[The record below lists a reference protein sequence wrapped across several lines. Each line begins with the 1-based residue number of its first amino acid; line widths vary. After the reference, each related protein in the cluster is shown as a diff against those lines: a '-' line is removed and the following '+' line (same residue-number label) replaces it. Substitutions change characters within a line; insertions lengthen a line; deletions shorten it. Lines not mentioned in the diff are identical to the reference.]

1 MPIFSLPSD
10 FGIGSLG
17 QDACDFVDFLQSAG
31 VRVWEIMPIGHT
43 DGTFSPHSTISA
55 YAGNPL
61 LIDLQEFVE
70 LGVFTGKELARM
82 DWGRDRGKINYQK
95 VAEAKYR
102 ALERVFETLYH
113 AEDPD
118 FVRFCREN
126 EDWLEDY
133 SRFAAIREHF
143 QFLPLQLWASAAA
156 ARSENELLHLSQLL
170 EVRIRFYQYLQ
181 YIFFRQWERLRSYAA
196 GRGIRLMGSVT
207 YHLPENSADHWMDPR
222 EESALSPEDFRRRWE
237 RRLAWS
243 SRLYDIT
250 KVYRRIGEEEVF
262 AYYAPE
268 AIDPV
273 EFCQTLHRVGS
284 AGPEEAGQFTHAFQK
299 AFGPGKQS
307 RHLPHWYD
315 REAVAYVGTCSD
327 DTIRGWIKTL
337 DRKDAQDLNDY
348 IGTSL
353 PRDQAWS
360 VLRTL
365 WASTAALVMTPVQ
378 DFLELGSAARLSGFE
393 NPADNWSWRLRRG
406 SLTNHLAGRIARM
419 NRLFDRI

>member
-1 MPIFSLPSD
+1 
-10 FGIGSLG
+10 
-17 QDACDFVDFLQSAG
+17 
-31 VRVWEIMPIGHT
+31 
-43 DGTFSPHSTISA
+43 
-55 YAGNPL
+55 
-61 LIDLQEFVE
+61 
-70 LGVFTGKELARM
+70 M

-406 SLTNHLAGRIARM
+406 SLTNRLAGRIARM

>member
-1 MPIFSLPSD
+1 
-10 FGIGSLG
+10 
-17 QDACDFVDFLQSAG
+17 
-31 VRVWEIMPIGHT
+31 
-43 DGTFSPHSTISA
+43 
-55 YAGNPL
+55 
-61 LIDLQEFVE
+61 
-70 LGVFTGKELARM
+70 
-82 DWGRDRGKINYQK
+82 
-95 VAEAKYR
+95 
-102 ALERVFETLYH
+102 
-113 AEDPD
+113 
-118 FVRFCREN
+118 
-126 EDWLEDY
+126 
-133 SRFAAIREHF
+133 
-143 QFLPLQLWASAAA
+143 
-156 ARSENELLHLSQLL
+156 
-170 EVRIRFYQYLQ
+170 
-181 YIFFRQWERLRSYAA
+181 
-196 GRGIRLMGSVT
+196 MGSVT

-393 NPADNWSWRLRRG
+393 NPADNWSWAAAPGQSHQPPGWPHRPDEPPVRPDI
-406 SLTNHLAGRIARM
+406 TK
-419 NRLFDRI
+419 

>member
-262 AYYAPE
+262 AYYAP
-268 AIDPV
+268 
-273 EFCQTLHRVGS
+273 
-284 AGPEEAGQFTHAFQK
+284 
-299 AFGPGKQS
+299 
-307 RHLPHWYD
+307 
-315 REAVAYVGTCSD
+315 
-327 DTIRGWIKTL
+327 
-337 DRKDAQDLNDY
+337 
-348 IGTSL
+348 
-353 PRDQAWS
+353 WS
-360 VLRTL
+360 V
-365 WASTAALVMTPVQ
+365 S
-378 DFLELGSAARLSGFE
+378 SLS
-393 NPADNWSWRLRRG
+393 PPRSR
-406 SLTNHLAGRIARM
+406 
-419 NRLFDRI
+419 